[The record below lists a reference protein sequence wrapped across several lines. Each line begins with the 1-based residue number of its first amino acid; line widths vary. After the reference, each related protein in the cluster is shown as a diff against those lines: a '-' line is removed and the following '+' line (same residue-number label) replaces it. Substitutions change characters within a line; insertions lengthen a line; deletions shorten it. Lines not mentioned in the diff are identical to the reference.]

1 MNQFMTDEYVLAYH
15 GPLLYEARVSVPIVI
30 ILDPVE
36 NGRTL
41 VPGNVLMYR
50 SYWLR
55 IGLSRIR
62 CWAQL
67 DHITLFITRGGSR
80 RKPFVPLLSSLILL
94 PPPPPPPEVSSGR
107 QGA

>member
-1 MNQFMTDEYVLAYH
+1 MTAPMNQFMTDEYVLAYH

-36 NGRTL
+36 NGWMR

-50 SYWLR
+50 FCWLR

-62 CWAQL
+62 YWAQL
-67 DHITLFITRGGSR
+67 DHITLFTTRDGNR
-80 RKPFVPLLSSLILL
+80 RKSRP
-94 PPPPPPPEVSSGR
+94 
-107 QGA
+107 